1 MPVSD
6 FLPYDPFEWEHDE
19 TPDERDE
26 RIMDALYSDLSQL
39 NTVADFERIADE

>member
-6 FLPYDPFEWEHDE
+6 FLPYDPFEWEEGE
-19 TPDERDE
+19 TPEDREE
-26 RIMDALYSDLSQL
+26 RIMDALYFDLAEA